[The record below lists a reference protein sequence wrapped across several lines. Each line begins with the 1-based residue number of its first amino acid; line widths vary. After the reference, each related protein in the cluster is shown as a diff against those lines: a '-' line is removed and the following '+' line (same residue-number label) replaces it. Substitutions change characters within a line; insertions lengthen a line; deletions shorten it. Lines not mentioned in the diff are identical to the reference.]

1 MNGKIH
7 RLWCLILDSDGI
19 SGSFFV
25 GSVNMCFIFADVI
38 IVYRVFNATWVF
50 GPVVIPLPKKP
61 YPSMRV

>member
-38 IVYRVFNATWVF
+38 IVYRVFNEGLIGVNGVRNLT
-50 GPVVIPLPKKP
+50 L
-61 YPSMRV
+61 SHN